1 MHRRLCAGLAGQTNT
16 YGYTPS
22 PANFIAPG
30 KKPLSTMS
38 PTMVD
43 LDGELRMVLGASG
56 GSRILS
62 TVVQT
67 LLRYM
72 PLSVFKAHV
81 QLFRLGT

>member
-1 MHRRLCAGLAGQTNT
+1 MNT

-62 TVVQT
+62 TVIQT
-67 LLRYM
+67 LIRSACSHTNVPVSWYEQYYM
-72 PLSVFKAHV
+72 LSII
-81 QLFRLGT
+81 RWN

>member
-1 MHRRLCAGLAGQTNT
+1 MDCAATGQSNT

-22 PANFIAPG
+22 PANYIAPG

-43 LDGELRMVLGASG
+43 LDGELRMVVGASG

-62 TVVQT
+62 TVIQS
-67 LLRYM
+67 LLR
-72 PLSVFKAHV
+72 
-81 QLFRLGT
+81 

>member
-1 MHRRLCAGLAGQTNT
+1 MHVCPGKTNS

-43 LDGELRMVLGASG
+43 LDGQLRMVVGASG

-62 TVVQT
+62 TVIQS
-67 LLRYM
+67 LIRSP
-72 PLSVFKAHV
+72 PLHLHTAQILHL
-81 QLFRLGT
+81 QACT

>member
-1 MHRRLCAGLAGQTNT
+1 MILIVAVGQSNT

-22 PANFIAPG
+22 PANFIVPG

-43 LDGELRMVLGASG
+43 LDGELRMVVGASG

-62 TVVQT
+62 TVIQS
-67 LLRYM
+67 LLRYRCS
-72 PLSVFKAHV
+72 LLTLQWF
-81 QLFRLGT
+81 

>member
-1 MHRRLCAGLAGQTNT
+1 MACNAGQANA

-22 PANFIAPG
+22 AANFIVPG

-43 LDGELRMVLGASG
+43 MEGELRLVVGASG

-62 TVVQT
+62 TVIQSLLRQAQT
-67 LLRYM
+67 LTHEHS
-72 PLSVFKAHV
+72 PHCCLSYLVV
-81 QLFRLGT
+81 